1 MRRWGGIAALAALA
15 LAAGCARAPTI
26 EAKPALFVVRDADT
40 TIWLFGTIHLLPQGV
55 AWRTQATEQA
65 IADADLLVTEI
76 PDADPKAANAVLEA
90 LMRNAAP
97 DPILDRVPSAD
108 RAALLRSLDAA
119 DLTLAESDRLDS
131 WAVATSIASGSA
143 RRAGASRDAGVEAA
157 LATRFREDGKPH
169 RAFETLAGQLAL
181 FDGLPEPT
189 QRVLL
194 RRSIGDARDPKRGY
208 TATLAAWA
216 SGDQRRIAATFNP
229 LFAGEPAMEEALLTG
244 RNRRWARWIARRM
257 AHPGT
262 IFVAVGA
269 GHLAGPKSVIAMLEA
284 AGVRVERA
292 Q

>member
-108 RAALLRSLDAA
+108 RAALLRSLDAGA
-119 DLTLAESDRLDS
+119 TWAAVTSGTTANLT
-131 WAVATSIASGSA
+131 
-143 RRAGASRDAGVEAA
+143 GASAIGGTFFA
-157 LATRFREDGKPH
+157 LGANGT
-169 RAFETLAGQLAL
+169 
-181 FDGLPEPT
+181 
-189 QRVLL
+189 
-194 RRSIGDARDPKRGY
+194 
-208 TATLAAWA
+208 
-216 SGDQRRIAATFNP
+216 
-229 LFAGEPAMEEALLTG
+229 LLT
-244 RNRRWARWIARRM
+244 
-257 AHPGT
+257 
-262 IFVAVGA
+262 
-269 GHLAGPKSVIAMLEA
+269 
-284 AGVRVERA
+284 
-292 Q
+292 